1 MVPLANASVFR
12 SPDPALNPDLAVDG
26 QRYVMIPTDIASVP
40 IDKLGTTIVNLRHDG
55 DRIVRAI
62 DFLIARY

>member
-1 MVPLANASVFR
+1 MFNR
-12 SPDPALNPDLAVDG
+12 PDPALNPAFGIDG
-26 QRYVMIPTDIASVP
+26 DEYIMLPTDIVSVP
-40 IDKLGTTIVNLRHDG
+40 LSQLGATIANLQHDG